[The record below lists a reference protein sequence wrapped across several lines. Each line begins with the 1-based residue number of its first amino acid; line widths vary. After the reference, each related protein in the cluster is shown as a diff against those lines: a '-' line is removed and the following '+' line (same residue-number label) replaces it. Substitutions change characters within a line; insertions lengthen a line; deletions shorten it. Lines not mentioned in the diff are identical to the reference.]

1 MGWMKRKATAR
12 RARHLDEGGR
22 VFMPLSRMCAIRW
35 EEAVERSRLRRD
47 GLTLH
52 TVIHGTCH
60 CGSIDCV
67 GVPWVQGRKT
77 RS

>member
-1 MGWMKRKATAR
+1 
-12 RARHLDEGGR
+12 
-22 VFMPLSRMCAIRW
+22 MPLSRMCAIRW